1 MKIKYF
7 CEKKKKYKVIL
18 HRAGLSFLG
27 GSDEQRSVGHGLLG
41 EADPRPRH
49 ASSEMD
55 KLTSNKEDEEV
66 LIMASV
72 ARDSAENVKRR
83 QRINTLYLASEEAMQ
98 TASAFPAAMAIG
110 TSASTAFM
118 DVLPVIRN
126 MLNSEDFRS
135 KNNHNQKNSRRSR
148 NPERFIHYFD
158 TINICL
164 TQNHLEALKKPFFSY
179 V

>member
-1 MKIKYF
+1 
-7 CEKKKKYKVIL
+7 
-18 HRAGLSFLG
+18 
-27 GSDEQRSVGHGLLG
+27 
-41 EADPRPRH
+41 
-49 ASSEMD
+49 
-55 KLTSNKEDEEV
+55 
-66 LIMASV
+66 MASV
-72 ARDSAENVKRR
+72 ARDSTENVKRR

-158 TINICL
+158 TINLCL
-164 TQNHLEALKKPFFSY
+164 TENHLEALKKPFFSY